1 MDTEEAVLT
10 LTPTEALRMLAHL
23 YVEKWPENKDHAM
36 AAYYAGQRWVNILA
50 ESDHEL
56 AETAKNSCFWDMI
69 PLVCD
74 DISKETL
81 ERYELQPFDRDRFLE
96 VLPFVSDDPV
106 TKQVLEIGTPKPYND
121 KQESERE
128 KTLHFTDETTVGEFC
143 HFFDFLFDGTR
154 ACRANLQKGKAEGAN
169 LQKGKAE
176 IRIIRNKRRLLDDMP
191 IKDILNPDRTDELV
205 LSDTMTV
212 AEAEKKLS
220 SCFVEGC
227 FVDIYPRNGGYKINK
242 DMLLKDIRHL
252 QAKLHDTSFYF

>member
-1 MDTEEAVLT
+1 MDTKNVLT
-10 LTPTEALRMLAHL
+10 
-23 YVEKWPENKDHAM
+23 
-36 AAYYAGQRWVNILA
+36 
-50 ESDHEL
+50 
-56 AETAKNSCFWDMI
+56 

-96 VLPFVSDDPV
+96 VLPNISDDSL
-106 TKQVLEIGTPKPYND
+106 TKRALEIGAQNPCIISSKIEP
-121 KQESERE
+121 EMI
-128 KTLHFTDETTVGEFC
+128 LHLTDTMTVGEFRC
-143 HFFDFLFDGTR
+143 FFDYLFD
-154 ACRANLQKGKAEGAN
+154 
-169 LQKGKAE
+169 GKAE
-176 IRIIRNKRRLLDDMP
+176 IRIFRSNRRQLDNVM

-212 AEAEKKLS
+212 AEAEKNLS

-252 QAKLHDTSFYF
+252 QAKLHGTFDSKLALRLV

>member
-23 YVEKWPENKDHAM
+23 YVE
-36 AAYYAGQRWVNILA
+36 
-50 ESDHEL
+50 
-56 AETAKNSCFWDMI
+56 
-69 PLVCD
+69 
-74 DISKETL
+74 
-81 ERYELQPFDRDRFLE
+81 
-96 VLPFVSDDPV
+96 
-106 TKQVLEIGTPKPYND
+106 
-121 KQESERE
+121 ESERE
-128 KTLHFTDETTVGEFC
+128 KILHFTDETTVGEFC

-154 ACRANLQKGKAEGAN
+154 ACGAN

-212 AEAEKKLS
+212 AEAEKTLS

-227 FVDIYPRNGGYKINK
+227 LVDIYPRNGGYKINK

>member
-23 YVEKWPENKDHAM
+23 YVE
-36 AAYYAGQRWVNILA
+36 
-50 ESDHEL
+50 
-56 AETAKNSCFWDMI
+56 
-69 PLVCD
+69 
-74 DISKETL
+74 
-81 ERYELQPFDRDRFLE
+81 
-96 VLPFVSDDPV
+96 
-106 TKQVLEIGTPKPYND
+106 
-121 KQESERE
+121 ESERE

-154 ACRANLQKGKAEGAN
+154 ACGANLQKGKAEGANLQKGKAEGAN

-220 SCFVEGC
+220 SCFVDGC
-227 FVDIYPRNGGYKINK
+227 FVDICPRNGGYKINK

>member
-1 MDTEEAVLT
+1 MEKRNDMDTKNV
-10 LTPTEALRMLAHL
+10 LTPTEALQRLAHL
-23 YVEKWPENKDHAM
+23 YMETWPENKDYAM
-36 AAYYAGQRWVNILA
+36 AAYYAGQHWVNILA

-96 VLPFVSDDPV
+96 VLPNVSDDSL
-106 TKQVLEIGTPKPYND
+106 TKRALEIGAQNPYINSS
-121 KQESERE
+121 KIERE
-128 KTLHFTDETTVGEFC
+128 KILHFTDTMTVGEFRC
-143 HFFDFLFDGTR
+143 FFDYLFD
-154 ACRANLQKGKAEGAN
+154 
-169 LQKGKAE
+169 GKAE
-176 IRIIRNKRRLLDDMP
+176 IRIFRSNRRQLDNVM
-191 IKDILNPDRTDELV
+191 IKDILNPDRMDELV

-227 FVDIYPRNGGYKINK
+227 FVDIYPKNGGYKINK
-242 DMLLKDIRHL
+242 HMLLKDIRHL
-252 QAKLHDTSFYF
+252 QAKLHYTSDSKLA